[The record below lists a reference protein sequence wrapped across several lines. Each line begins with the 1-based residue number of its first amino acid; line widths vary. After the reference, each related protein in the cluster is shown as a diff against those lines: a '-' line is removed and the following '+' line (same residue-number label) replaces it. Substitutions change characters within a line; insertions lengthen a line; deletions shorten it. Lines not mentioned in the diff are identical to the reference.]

1 MVYSVVNNVSLAI
14 SNSSASTSALVVPSG
29 LIRIASTTNAHF
41 SITSSAGTATNA
53 DMVIGA
59 GQEAVFQVDNGSFVN
74 AIRNS
79 ADGRMSI
86 SCVRVGNPV
95 GE

>member
-1 MVYSVVNNVSLAI
+1 MIYSLVNTVSLAI
-14 SNSSASTSALVVPSG
+14 TNSSASTSALVVPSG
-29 LIRIASTTNAHF
+29 LIRIGSSTNAYLTL
-41 SITSSAGTATNA
+41 TSSAGTATNA
-53 DMVIGA
+53 GFFIGA

-74 AIRNS
+74 AIRAS

>member
-1 MVYSVVNNVSLAI
+1 MIYSIVNSVGLAVAT
-14 SNSSASTSALVVPSG
+14 SSASTSALVVPSG
-29 LIRIASTTNAHF
+29 LIRVASTTNAYF
-41 SITSSAGTATNA
+41 TITSSAGTADNTGTL
-53 DMVIGA
+53 IGA
-59 GQEAVFQVDNGSFVN
+59 GQEVIIKVDNGSFVN

>member
-1 MVYSVVNNVSLAI
+1 MIYSVVNTVSLAI
-14 SNSSASTSALVVPSG
+14 TNSSASTSALVVPSG
-29 LIRIASTTNAHF
+29 LIRIASTTNAHIT
-41 SITSSAGTATNA
+41 ITSSTGTADNTGI
-53 DMVIGA
+53 VIGA

-74 AIRNS
+74 AIRAS

-86 SCVRVGNPV
+86 SCVRMGNPV